1 MISCN
6 EELVMV
12 PEFEPPTSE
21 RVVLIEELTGAS
33 CPACPAG
40 GEELKSLK
48 ANYGDNIVIVG
59 IHGFFQAWPTSESKY
74 DFTHEDAA
82 EIEEYLKPWQ
92 GKPAAAINR
101 VQFSGEEYF
110 SIDKDLWGLY
120 LDKELEKEH
129 VADVQLEV
137 NYDTTSR
144 NVQIKVGI
152 IPLKDLEGELRFS
165 LGVTE
170 DHIIDAQKDGQELI
184 LDYEFEHVLRDMI
197 SDPFGD
203 IIGSNLTK
211 NQVVNLEFN
220 YLLPTPEAGDNWWIP
235 ENCNIF
241 GFLHFGETNNKEVLQ
256 AASTSLTE

>member
-1 MISCN
+1 M
-6 EELVMV
+6 
-12 PEFEPPTSE
+12 
-21 RVVLIEELTGAS
+21 
-33 CPACPAG
+33 
-40 GEELKSLK
+40 
-48 ANYGDNIVIVG
+48 
-59 IHGFFQAWPTSESKY
+59 
-74 DFTHEDAA
+74 
-82 EIEEYLKPWQ
+82 
-92 GKPAAAINR
+92 
-101 VQFSGEEYF
+101 
-110 SIDKDLWGLY
+110 
-120 LDKELEKEH
+120 
-129 VADVQLEV
+129 
-137 NYDTTSR
+137 
-144 NVQIKVGI
+144 
-152 IPLKDLEGELRFS
+152 KDLEGELRFS